1 MNYVQAYTE
10 TLVFF
15 FFLMNIENL
24 KKNNSIK
31 SNQNE
36 TESKY
41 ISCLKIKDKEE
52 NKIQTIK

>member
-1 MNYVQAYTE
+1 
-10 TLVFF
+10 
-15 FFLMNIENL
+15 MNIENL